1 MNLYTFRLLSW
12 LVVKMIEEEIPEW
25 EKRELENW
33 SGIVYVE
40 ILGKIN
46 KRAREFFEN
55 DIFELGYYEKI
66 EFLGIGFLQYF
77 HRFIKENKLFEMEN
91 KKIGVTYSYYV
102 KNTNIE
108 FFIKINEIFKKLN
121 LKGSIIYGHVF

>member
-1 MNLYTFRLLSW
+1 
-12 LVVKMIEEEIPEW
+12 MIEEEIPEW